1 MGQAKG
7 LAQVDVCVP
16 PDELHFF
23 PMNTTE
29 KNLNGLDQ
37 PTSRMLSAKI
47 DSHGANFSNVVPLW
61 TFPCTLGS

>member
-37 PTSRMLSAKI
+37 PASRMLSTK
-47 DSHGANFSNVVPLW
+47 VE
-61 TFPCTLGS
+61 